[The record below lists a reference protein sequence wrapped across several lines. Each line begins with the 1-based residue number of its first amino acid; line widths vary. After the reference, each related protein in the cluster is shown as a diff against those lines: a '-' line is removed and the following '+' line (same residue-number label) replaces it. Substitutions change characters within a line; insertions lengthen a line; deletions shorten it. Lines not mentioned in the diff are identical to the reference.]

1 MPYLGFSLLAL
12 LLAEVASI
20 VLMADWLGGLPTLL
34 LMAVSFAAGLLMLR
48 NLGFPS
54 VMLAGSLFGQQGKV
68 SFYQLLWPLRY
79 IVAALML
86 MSPGF
91 ASTLLAL
98 VLLLPIK
105 GGPAAVR
112 AGRGFGRRFGNQGDD
127 VIEGDFQT
135 VRPQQERKAAETQCL
150 DDRGR

>member
-20 VLMADWLGGLPTLL
+20 VLMADYLGGLPTLL

-48 NLGFPS
+48 NLGFSS
-54 VMLAGSLFGQQGKV
+54 VMLAGSLFSQQGKV
-68 SFYQLLWPLRY
+68 SFYQLLWPVRY

-98 VLLLPIK
+98 VLLLPLK
-105 GGPAAVR
+105 GGPAAVQT
-112 AGRGFGRRFGNQGDD
+112 GRGFGRRFGRQDDD
-127 VIEGDFQT
+127 VIEGDFHT
-135 VRPQQERKAAETQCL
+135 VRPQQEQRAEETKLL
-150 DDRGR
+150 DDRRR

>member
-1 MPYLGFSLLAL
+1 MPYFGLALLAL

-34 LMAVSFAAGLLMLR
+34 LMALSFAAGLLMLR
-48 NLGFPS
+48 NLGFSS
-54 VMLAGSLFGQQGKV
+54 VMLAGSLFGRQGKV

-91 ASTLLAL
+91 ASTVVAL

-105 GGPAAVR
+105 GGPAAVQT
-112 AGRGFGRRFGNQGDD
+112 GRGFNRRFGHQPDD

-135 VRPQQERKAAETQCL
+135 VRPQQQTQTEEQNAL
-150 DDRGR
+150 EDKTR